1 MRTKLFPRDA
11 PICHLTSPAGD
22 RPVRGMSARPAPAY
36 SRLLLAALLVP
47 ALIATGLA
55 QVVPDNVVQT
65 PEVIVNATP
74 LSSDSAGVT
83 TLDLQPETGPAA
95 GSWDV
100 LSRSVANLH
109 IADSGAGGYGSL
121 FSLRG
126 LANTPYFSEPSVTV
140 YLADIPLP
148 SSFTYP
154 MGLFGF
160 NSVSVYRGPEG
171 TEFGR
176 ATDGGVILFSPDTSA
191 RAEGGELF
199 AGFGS
204 YDARQAATSVHS
216 AQSGMADAEVDA
228 DFSARNGY
236 ITNQE
241 LGIRVDDQ
249 ENEDLFARLR
259 LRPAKGAELTLEI
272 LRTRARDG
280 AQPLVPLGGPLFEV
294 NRAQEGVTD
303 LDSVGAALKG
313 SFSLPD
319 SATLTAVT
327 SYTAWQMNPYQ
338 SFLVLPPPLE
348 NRILQDQKRWNEEIH
363 LQSDP
368 HSKLRG
374 AMGVW
379 LSKGTTDNG
388 VDRAIPDLFPIE
400 VSGFEERDQT
410 AALFGSATYTLNQS
424 WQIVA
429 GLRAETTYKD
439 FMRTEEV
446 PTPGLVYIGDGR
458 YDGILPKV
466 ALDWTINPTSHV
478 EASVADGL
486 RAGGFASY
494 TDKPAL
500 IPFSSEHSTAFSVG
514 WDTSFAQ
521 NSADVAIRAFYDQI
535 TNLQIERSFSQTDYL
550 VATAPRAH
558 STGAEI
564 EGRWHPSPQWTI
576 GTSAGWTYVRLDQ
589 FFAPL
594 TGQNESGMTAPNAPQ
609 FNADLEAT
617 FRPGGGWFAA
627 GQLSAVGRTYFD
639 ELETAKYTQDAYAL
653 VGLRAGYEAARW
665 SFTVYGENLADKGYY
680 SLIIPGVNSGDPGSP
695 RTFGVKLALRF

>member
-1 MRTKLFPRDA
+1 MYPK
-11 PICHLTSPAGD
+11 S
-22 RPVRGMSARPAPAY
+22 
-36 SRLLLAALLVP
+36 LLATIVASAL
-47 ALIATGLA
+47 ATTGLA
-55 QVVPDNVVQT
+55 QSSQENVVQT
-65 PEVIVNATP
+65 PELVVNATLLP
-74 LSSDSAGVT
+74 SDAAGIT
-83 TLDLQPETGPAA
+83 SLDLQPETGPSA
-95 GSWDV
+95 GSWEV

-109 IADSGAGGYGSL
+109 VADSGAGGYGAL

-126 LANTPYFSEPSVTV
+126 LSNTPYFSEPSITV

-191 RAEGGELF
+191 RSGGGELF

-204 YDARQAATSVHS
+204 YDARQAAVSVHS
-216 AQSGMADAEVDA
+216 AKSESADVEVDT
-228 DFSARNGY
+228 DYSARDGY

-241 LGIRVDDQ
+241 LGVRVDDQ
-249 ENEDLFARLR
+249 ENEDVFARLR

-272 LRTRARDG
+272 LGTRARDG

-294 NRAQEGVTD
+294 NRAQEGLTD

-313 SFSLPD
+313 SFSLPY

-348 NRILQDQKRWNEEIH
+348 NRILQDQKQWNEEIH
-363 LQSDP
+363 YQTNP
-368 HSKLRG
+368 HSSLKG

-379 LSKGTTDNG
+379 LSKGTTDNS
-388 VDRAIPDLFPIE
+388 VDRAIPNLFPIE
-400 VSGFEERDQT
+400 VSGFEERDQS
-410 AALFGSATYTLNQS
+410 AALFGSATYALSES

-429 GLRAETTYKD
+429 GLRAETSDKD
-439 FMRTEEV
+439 FTRIEQV
-446 PTPGLVYIGDGR
+446 PNPGLAYVGTGR
-458 YDGILPKV
+458 YDGILPKL
-466 ALDWTINPTSHV
+466 ALDWSISPTSHF

-486 RAGGFASY
+486 RPGGFASY
-494 TDKPAL
+494 TDNPAL
-500 IPFSSEHSTAFSVG
+500 IPFSSEHSIAYSAG
-514 WDTSFAQ
+514 WDASFAH
-521 NSADVAIRAFYDQI
+521 NSADVAIRAFYDGI

-564 EGRWHPSPQWTI
+564 EGRWRPSPQWTV
-576 GTSAGWTYVRLDQ
+576 GTSAGWSYVRLDQ

-594 TGQNESGMTAPNAPQ
+594 TGQNESGMMAPNAPQ
-609 FNADLEAT
+609 FNADLEVT

-627 GQLSAVGRTYFD
+627 GQVSAVGRTYYD
-639 ELETAKYTQDAYAL
+639 ELESAKYTQDAYAL
-653 VGLRAGYEAARW
+653 LGLRAGYESARW
-665 SFTVYGENLADKGYY
+665 SLTAYGENLADKGYY
-680 SLIIPGVNSGDPGSP
+680 SLIIPGVNSGDPGAP
-695 RTFGVKLALRF
+695 RTFGAKLAVRF